1 MRRCRC
7 REPLPA
13 ADVLRRRK
21 PGRRGESRR
30 AELCSLHL
38 RVRRHP
44 PLVFIAGVVE
54 FHGRRRARQERHAGR
69 KAGCPVVAFGEGEEE
84 EEEERG
90 KGRVGLADGPLGD
103 ILPGCPVRWAV
114 GLAPRRFALA
124 WPALPLPQ
132 ARTTRA
138 AYFTNIP
145 RTGTNTHT

>member
-54 FHGRRRARQERHAGR
+54 FHGRRRARQERHV
-69 KAGCPVVAFGEGEEE
+69 PVGKQAVPWWRLG
-84 EEEERG
+84 RG
-90 KGRVGLADGPLGD
+90 K
-103 ILPGCPVRWAV
+103 
-114 GLAPRRFALA
+114 RRKRKKGEREG
-124 WPALPLPQ
+124 WGWQTDP
-132 ARTTRA
+132 
-138 AYFTNIP
+138 
-145 RTGTNTHT
+145 